1 MRFDPLTLCL
11 THSLTHPSPSP
22 GGLGGAGGS
31 PVAQSPRAAIDTL
44 LVLVVILVAVR
55 APLAVGKVGATTLGY
70 VRGEED
76 VLTREGA
83 EGPSAQIARA
93 LTLNSTLIIVRVSKV
108 RSCTQ
113 ARVLVHLCVNE
124 SPITTNLL
132 ISKIGWNLTRLNL
145 YVDLLGPWQ

>member
-11 THSLTHPSPSP
+11 THSLTHPSSSP

-55 APLAVGKVGATTLGY
+55 APLAVGKVGATTLGD

-76 VLTREGA
+76 VLRREEA
-83 EGPSAQIARA
+83 EGPSAQIERA
-93 LTLNSTLIIVRVSKV
+93 LH
-108 RSCTQ
+108 TQ
-113 ARVLVHLCVNE
+113 Y
-124 SPITTNLL
+124 L
-132 ISKIGWNLTRLNL
+132 ISQYRKSEAVPKCIN
-145 YVDLLGPWQ
+145 V